1 MVEIGGRASRRHD
14 QRRRRLV
21 IGGTVLSV
29 VAAIALVVVGIL
41 VLTAEDEPST
51 STAANTRRTTTS
63 SSSSSSTST
72 TTTTLA
78 VPTTPVPR
86 SPNVVVA
93 LAQQYDGYYV
103 GTWNNTTSGTSGPAV
118 LEVRIDPNASTLA
131 TAIQLDGD
139 FFGGGAKEFGRV
151 ESTISIG
158 DPNAPVTTETER
170 LGVVTARLDQSLALV
185 VEAPDV
191 PDGKVKSFALTGG
204 LRQDRKGFDS
214 TYTVTFE
221 NGTTAQGTITVACA
235 PENQRPSEVTTLCSL

>member
-1 MVEIGGRASRRHD
+1 MADIGGRASRRHD

-21 IGGTVLSV
+21 IGGTVLGV
-29 VAAIALVVVGIL
+29 VAVVALVVVGIL

-51 STAANTRRTTTS
+51 SNAASTRRTTTS
-63 SSSSSSTST
+63 SSATST

-78 VPTTPVPR
+78 VPATPVPR

-103 GTWNNTTSGTSGPAV
+103 GTWSNTTTGTSGPAS
-118 LEVRIDPNASTLA
+118 LEVRIDPNANTLA
-131 TAIQLDGD
+131 VAIQIDGD

-158 DPNAPVTTETER
+158 DPNAPVATETER
-170 LGVVTARLDQSLALV
+170 LGSVTARLDQSLALV

-191 PDGKVKSFALTGG
+191 PDGKVKSFTLTGG
-204 LRQDRKGFDS
+204 LRPDRKGFDS
-214 TYTVTFE
+214 TYTITFE